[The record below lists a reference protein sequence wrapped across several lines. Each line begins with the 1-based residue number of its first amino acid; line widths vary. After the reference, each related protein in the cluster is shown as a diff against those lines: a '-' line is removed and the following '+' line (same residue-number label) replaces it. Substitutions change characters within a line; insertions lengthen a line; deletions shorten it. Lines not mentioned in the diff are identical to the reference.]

1 MSLNSLIRKLGVLSM
16 AGGVAA
22 VPLIT
27 ALTLTGWGTPGTA
40 AYQTYELLNR
50 LMAFSLLLMMA
61 GWMGLFLVMPRGYGR
76 WAVLLA
82 LAGATFMVIGNAA
95 EFWLF
100 SDLSYDCCNVRHA
113 AWSTFLLGLLAT
125 VIGATVSGL
134 AVRRAHNWPQ
144 WRGLLLMLALPLGIL
159 GFGITPFL
167 GPAVLALALGWLLL
181 TRTSPIQVQSEVAT

>member
-100 SDLSYDCCNVRHA
+100 SESVLRLLQRAARCLVNVSVGVTRHSD
-113 AWSTFLLGLLAT
+113 WRDR
-125 VIGATVSGL
+125 IRSGC
-134 AVRRAHNWPQ
+134 
-144 WRGLLLMLALPLGIL
+144 
-159 GFGITPFL
+159 
-167 GPAVLALALGWLLL
+167 PASA
-181 TRTSPIQVQSEVAT
+181 